1 MKILIAML
9 VLMTSVIASAQT
21 TKIVTVDAFDFA
33 YSGGLMLKND
43 NAKGPDREETTFRLN
58 LNYAQS
64 FAQYVGLMWKARVFI
79 NREDT
84 EFGAF
89 DYQETRWGGAAG
101 LLYNFQ
107 PDNVKE
113 SFFASGML
121 GLERATYEFGNND
134 DESGFNIFTDL
145 EVGKRFD
152 MGAYSIANISYAP
165 SFSLTLK
172 RYGGDIRD
180 DYFKSGSEVKIN
192 FLKFDI
198 LF

>member
-1 MKILIAML
+1 MKFLIAML

-33 YSGGLMLKND
+33 YSGGLMLKED
-43 NAKGPDREETTFRLN
+43 NAKGPDREQTIFRVN

-64 FAQYVGLMWKARVFI
+64 LAQYVGLMWKARVYI

-84 EFGAF
+84 DFGGF
-89 DYQETRWGGAAG
+89 DYKETRWGGAAG

-121 GLERATYEFGNND
+121 GLERATYEIGNND

-152 MGAYSIANISYAP
+152 MGAYSIAKISYAP
-165 SFSLTLK
+165 SFALTLK

-180 DYFKSGSEVKIN
+180 EYFKSGNEIKIN

>member
-1 MKILIAML
+1 MKFLIAML
-9 VLMTSVIASAQT
+9 ILMTSVIASAQS
-21 TKIVTVDAFDFA
+21 TKIVSVDAFDFA

-43 NAKGPDREETTFRLN
+43 NADGPDREETVFRLN

-64 FAQYVGLMWKARVFI
+64 LEQYVGLMWKARVYI

-84 EFGAF
+84 EYSSF

-107 PDNVKE
+107 PENVKE
-113 SFFASGML
+113 SFFAGAMI
-121 GLERATYEFGNND
+121 GLERATYEIGNRD
-134 DESGFNIFTDL
+134 DQSGLNVFTDL
-145 EVGKRFD
+145 EAGKRFD

-180 DYFKSGSEVKIN
+180 DYFRSGSEIKIN

>member
-9 VLMTSVIASAQT
+9 VLMTSVIASAQS

-33 YSGGLMLKND
+33 YSGGLLIKND
-43 NAKGPDREETTFRLN
+43 NGKGPDREETTFRLN

-64 FAQYVGLMWKARVFI
+64 LEQYVGLMWKARVYI

-84 EFGAF
+84 EYGAF
-89 DYQETRWGGAAG
+89 DYQETRWGGAFG

-107 PDNVKE
+107 PENVKE

-121 GLERATYEFGNND
+121 GLERATYEIGNQD
-134 DESGFNIFTDL
+134 DQSGFNVFTDL

-152 MGAYSIANISYAP
+152 MGAYSVANVSYAP

-180 DYFKSGSEVKIN
+180 DYYRSGNEIKIN

>member
-9 VLMTSVIASAQT
+9 ALMTSVIANAQT
-21 TKIVTVDAFDFA
+21 TRIVTIDAFDFA

-43 NAKGPDREETTFRLN
+43 NAEGSDREETTFRLN
-58 LNYAQS
+58 LNFAQS
-64 FAQYVGLMWKARVFI
+64 LEQYAGLMWKARAYI

-89 DYQETRWGGAAG
+89 DYQETRWGGAGG

-113 SFFASGML
+113 SFFASGMV
-121 GLERATYEFGNND
+121 GLERATYEIGNND

-145 EVGKRFD
+145 EIGKRFD
-152 MGAYSIANISYAP
+152 MGAYSVANISYAP
-165 SFSLTLK
+165 SLSLTFK

-180 DYFKSGSEVKIN
+180 EYFKSGSEMKIN